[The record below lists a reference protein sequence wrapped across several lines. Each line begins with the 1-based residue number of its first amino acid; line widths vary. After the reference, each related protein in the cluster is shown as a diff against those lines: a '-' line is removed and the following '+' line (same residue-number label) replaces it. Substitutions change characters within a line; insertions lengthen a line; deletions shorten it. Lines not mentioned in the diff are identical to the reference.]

1 MKKKEET
8 KKKTYTFETKE
19 LKNTTVDHDNSAV
32 VTFIIALIVI
42 GVLVGGLYFVNAKY
56 VTKDKYQ
63 DETTTTTT
71 EPSYDATIIL
81 ADSSLSQSEKE
92 YLVLFYDKS
101 ATNGSFYQSIA
112 ASYKETL
119 KLYSVDLSNKMN
131 EKYYAKDGNVNDA
144 LPGSLDKL
152 KVKNPSL
159 MTVKKGKIT
168 ALTFDEKEIYS
179 KLSGTKI
186 K

>member
-71 EPSYDATIIL
+71 EPSYDATVIL
-81 ADSSLSQSEKE
+81 GDDALSQSDKE
-92 YLVLFYDKS
+92 YMVLFFDKKS
-101 ATNGSFYQSIA
+101 KEGSYY
-112 ASYKETL
+112 ASLASGYKKDT

-131 EKYYAKDGNVNDA
+131 AEYVSNSEVKYDIMPTTLDG
-144 LPGSLDKL
+144 LK
-152 KVKNPSL
+152 KVKTSSPTL
-159 MTVKKGKIT
+159 IKVKKGKIVDFIT
-168 ALTFDEKEIYS
+168 DIPTIYS
-179 KLSGTKI
+179 KLS
-186 K
+186 